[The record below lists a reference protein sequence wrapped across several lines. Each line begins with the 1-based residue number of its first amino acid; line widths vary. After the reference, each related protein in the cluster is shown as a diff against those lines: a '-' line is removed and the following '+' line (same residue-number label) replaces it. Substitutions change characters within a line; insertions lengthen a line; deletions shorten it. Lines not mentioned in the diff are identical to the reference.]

1 MKLRGRA
8 RLLPTSGNFP
18 ALPST
23 AGSFPAQRRSRSLVV
38 PLDVDG
44 ADLSRCFSNASL
56 MRFLSISTG
65 PIPALKGH
73 RPPSARD
80 TSSLCRLETPGLAGR
95 RWRARVCSGCAGG
108 RSRWVT
114 RRGADRE
121 GEPAGVREVGG
132 WMLKFGTTGRG
143 FPQNRTPHLYRYFT
157 GFYLSALSALGLRDG
172 PQYLSMSW
180 AKTHFL
186 SWKSIIVTCNPSQN
200 YRSDESIY

>member
-108 RSRWVT
+108 GNET
-114 RRGADRE
+114 ERGRE
-121 GEPAGVREVGG
+121 IEMGDEAGSGQGG
-132 WMLKFGTTGRG
+132 RACGR
-143 FPQNRTPHLYRYFT
+143 
-157 GFYLSALSALGLRDG
+157 A
-172 PQYLSMSW
+172 
-180 AKTHFL
+180 
-186 SWKSIIVTCNPSQN
+186 
-200 YRSDESIY
+200 